1 MANDRCPWYAA
12 PVRAGRRGGRWPRRN
27 PRRCFPGCASRKRP
41 WPDCGCIFLVLKRD
55 PKTSDGEYWHAIV
68 HRQEPDPGNAAY
80 WFRRVGQ
87 HPVFPDLAAEAQE
100 ILKRY
105 PTAEF
110 RTGHWDPFAFV
121 QFCER
126 ARTQP
131 GSVQEQA
138 AREIQLA
145 EWQLLFNYSAGPQ

>member
-1 MANDRCPWYAA
+1 MNNPNTTHDHNV
-12 PVRAGRRGGRWPRRN
+12 PV
-27 PRRCFPGCASRKRP
+27 S
-41 WPDCGCIFLVLKRD
+41 
-55 PKTSDGEYWHAIV
+55 V
-68 HRQEPDPGNAAY
+68 HRHDPDPTNAAY
-80 WFRRVGQ
+80 WFRRVWS
-87 HPVFPDLAAEAQE
+87 HPVFPALATEAQE
-100 ILKRY
+100 ILKRC

-138 AREIQLA
+138 AREIQRT
-145 EWQLLFNYSAGPQ
+145 EWQLLFDYSARPQ